1 MAIALLQEWENM
13 GLLMQLYAMAYD
25 INKAHSLAYAV
36 LMHQS
41 TVVLTRN
48 GTIASSER
56 AAQTADIPW
65 TRPVTIIS
73 ISIYITETMLRTRIV
88 AHRPEPELD
97 KPSTGRDYCT
107 VIPDWVVGIL
117 LPRAVRQT

>member
-1 MAIALLQEWENM
+1 VAIALLQEWENM

-73 ISIYITETMLRTRIV
+73 ISIW
-88 AHRPEPELD
+88 
-97 KPSTGRDYCT
+97 G
-107 VIPDWVVGIL
+107 G
-117 LPRAVRQT
+117 RAVL